1 MVNPKI
7 VEETPIGFAEIKSEL
22 AKIKKRDEEL
32 SARSTRMEDYLN
44 QFNTLNK
51 EEYGKLV
58 EELKKLDIPRLR
70 DTHIIKISDIVPET
84 IDDIKIIL
92 QGYTLTVTNDNL
104 KKIVDVTSKFVIKQ
118 K

>member
-1 MVNPKI
+1 MVNPNI
-7 VEETPIGFAEIKSEL
+7 VKETPIGLSEIKSEL
-22 AKIKKRDEEL
+22 SKIKKRDEEL
-32 SARSTRMEDYLN
+32 GTRSARMEDYIN
-44 QFNTLNK
+44 QFNTLSK

-70 DTHIIKISDIVPET
+70 DTYIIKIADIIPET

-104 KKIVDVTSKFVIKQ
+104 KKIVGVTSKFVIKQ